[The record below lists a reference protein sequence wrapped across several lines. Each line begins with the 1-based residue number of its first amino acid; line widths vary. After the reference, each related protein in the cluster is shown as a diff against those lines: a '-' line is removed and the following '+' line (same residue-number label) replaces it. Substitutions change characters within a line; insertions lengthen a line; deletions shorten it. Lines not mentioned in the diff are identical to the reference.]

1 MLPLEFSA
9 EEILTD
15 SFHDADGCQ
24 CKKSFASIFGTKADS
39 QHIIFSAF
47 YLLPSVLCRVQNDF
61 LHPTP
66 DTRDDHMIKM
76 NTTYLPA
83 TLLLDA
89 IGFEK
94 RVKNRIEE
102 YLTSNHIVSLSILQ
116 LMDLFLPQHQE
127 PIREYSYR
135 HDFETPIM
143 DQPQFG
149 TYLFDSAL
157 LSITEAPMCKEA
169 RVEWAL
175 RLYPLMLLELKNRPT
190 NIRRA
195 EWEARQS
202 KKRN

>member
-1 MLPLEFSA
+1 MIST
-9 EEILTD
+9 LTRAD
-15 SFHDADGCQ
+15 TVDAVSDIKACMGR
-24 CKKSFASIFGTKADS
+24 IFGNKQPARNRVYPDDNHVGAGTVKS
-39 QHIIFSAF
+39 
-47 YLLPSVLCRVQNDF
+47 RVQNIF

-66 DTRDDHMIKM
+66 DTKDDHMIKM

-116 LMDLFLPQHQE
+116 LMDLFLPQYQE
-127 PIREYSYR
+127 PIREYSYWY
-135 HDFETPIM
+135 DFKIPIM

-175 RLYPLMLLELKNRPT
+175 RLYPLMLLELKDRPT

-195 EWEARQS
+195 ELEARQA
-202 KKRN
+202 KRNNPLQL

>member
-1 MLPLEFSA
+1 MGYVSLAFRLPCQGWKISPRNSRCSA
-9 EEILTD
+9 KAIRAD
-15 SFHDADGCQ
+15 SFHDEDPKDG
-24 CKKSFASIFGTKADS
+24 
-39 QHIIFSAF
+39 
-47 YLLPSVLCRVQNDF
+47 
-61 LHPTP
+61 
-66 DTRDDHMIKM
+66 HMIKM

-116 LMDLFLPQHQE
+116 LMDLFLPQYQE

-135 HDFETPIM
+135 YDFEIPIR

-195 EWEARQS
+195 ELEARQA
-202 KKRN
+202 KRNNPLPL

>member
-1 MLPLEFSA
+1 MNTGSASLKLSA
-9 EEILTD
+9 EEIRTN
-15 SFHDADGCQ
+15 SFHDADTQ
-24 CKKSFASIFGTKADS
+24 
-39 QHIIFSAF
+39 
-47 YLLPSVLCRVQNDF
+47 
-61 LHPTP
+61 
-66 DTRDDHMIKM
+66 DDHMIKM

-135 HDFETPIM
+135 YDFETPIR

-157 LSITEAPMCKEA
+157 LSITEAPMCRDS

-195 EWEARQS
+195 EWEARRA
-202 KKRN
+202 KRKNPLPL